1 MQRLAS
7 DLVLL
12 FGFQLRSIR
21 ERTTCGLFLAV
32 MLVLAVYGI
41 DVFFTLVQPN
51 LAMAGENKQARHL
64 VHTTALSPAN
74 RDKSI
79 PLATITTSVY
89 EAKIHWAIPYIPL
102 SPDELLVQAAPGNR
116 FIVLDMSYRNTSTD
130 REVDMGWITLTT
142 VVQDECGRQYF
153 AEPLA
158 IASLQREYAFPQH
171 EVHYQRMRGKLR
183 PGEVYR
189 TTIIGFEAPASV
201 NNFILIMED
210 GGTQKHKL
218 HKTSFRVR

>member
-1 MQRLAS
+1 MAS
-7 DLVLL
+7 DFGVL
-12 FGFQLRSIR
+12 FGFQLRSFR

-32 MLVLAVYGI
+32 MLLLIVYGI

-51 LAMAGENKQARHL
+51 MAIAVETKLQRYGTN
-64 VHTTALSPAN
+64 TTTLSPAN
-74 RDKSI
+74 RDRSI
-79 PLATITTSVY
+79 PLATINSSVY
-89 EAKIHWAIPYIPL
+89 EAKVHWAIPYVPF

-116 FIVLDMSYRNTSTD
+116 FVVLDMSYRNITTN

-142 VVQDECGRQYF
+142 VIQDECGREYF

-158 IASLQREYAFPQH
+158 IASLQREYDFPQH
-171 EVHYQRMRGKLR
+171 EVQYRGMRGKLK
-183 PGEVYR
+183 PGEVFR
-189 TTIIGFEAPASV
+189 TTIIGFEAPATV

-218 HKTSFRVR
+218 HKTSFMVR